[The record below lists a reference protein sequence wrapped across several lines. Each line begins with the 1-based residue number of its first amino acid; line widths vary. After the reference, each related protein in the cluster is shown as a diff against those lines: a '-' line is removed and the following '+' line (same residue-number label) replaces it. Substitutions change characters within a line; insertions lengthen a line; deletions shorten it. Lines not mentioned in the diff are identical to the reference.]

1 MEDNFI
7 EVRIRLKQST
17 MDSLEKIVQYFNMRE
32 KLINSERKSD
42 IITVEELI
50 RGSIIREIEKIETF
64 NHLITYNGE
73 RSLGH
78 RKFILKNRLK
88 EILKEKNMK
97 QLDLSELTG
106 IDRSNLS
113 MIVNNRNQPTADFL
127 FRIWIALDFYP
138 LEQIFYRVASE

>member
-32 KLINSERKSD
+32 KLINSDRKSD

-73 RSLGH
+73 QSLGH

-88 EILKEKNMK
+88 EVLKEKNMK

-127 FRIWIALDFYP
+127 LRIWVALDFYP
-138 LEQIFYRVASE
+138 LEKIFYRVESE